1 MKISDK
7 KKLFNDYISDLK
19 KLNEIEK
26 KAKTE
31 INKAQFLKMLKEAKF
46 LTSDSKMHKVEYD
59 FLTDPRWRILDEA
72 DKKNT
77 FQDYLDE
84 LWNKEK

>member
-1 MKISDK
+1 
-7 KKLFNDYISDLK
+7 
-19 KLNEIEK
+19 
-26 KAKTE
+26 
-31 INKAQFLKMLKEAKF
+31 
-46 LTSDSKMHKVEYD
+46 MHKVEYD
-59 FLTDPRWRILDEA
+59 FLTDPRWRILEDA